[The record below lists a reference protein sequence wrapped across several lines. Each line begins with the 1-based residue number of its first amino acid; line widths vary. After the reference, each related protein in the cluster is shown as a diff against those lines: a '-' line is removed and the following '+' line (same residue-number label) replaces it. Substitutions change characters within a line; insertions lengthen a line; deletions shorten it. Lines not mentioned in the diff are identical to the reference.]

1 VAPELFYVY
10 GPPNSETSLERVQ
23 TRHLYTKEAD
33 AYSVGKVAQI
43 IWEDEWDKELFK
55 SAVGA
60 SIFLYKL
67 HQLQQEDPKKRP
79 TLVSILEIFTSTP
92 HEMELPDCCF
102 RYEI

>member
-1 VAPELFYVY
+1 
-10 GPPNSETSLERVQ
+10 
-23 TRHLYTKEAD
+23 LYTKEAD
-33 AYSVGKVAQI
+33 AYSVGKVVQL

-60 SIFLYKL
+60 NIFLYKL
-67 HQLQQEDPKKRP
+67 HQLQHKDPKKRP
-79 TLVSILEIFTSTP
+79 SLASILEIFTSAP